1 MHDDW
6 LKKVNQSLKWHASS
20 AFIERRYTAHSLN
33 RDSGRY
39 VQLAP
44 SIRQATADP
53 AATAGSHSP

>member
-39 VQLAP
+39 VQ
-44 SIRQATADP
+44 
-53 AATAGSHSP
+53 